1 MILTSFST
9 FIEPS
14 TVVLHLSDPNWV
26 IVDCRFDL
34 SNPTKGE
41 TDYKIGHIPGAVYA
55 NLNFDLSGP
64 TTPISGRHPL
74 PSSSAF
80 LERLSNWGIDGQKQ
94 VVVYDASG
102 GAFAS
107 RLWWLMRYHGLYNV
121 AILNGGIT
129 RWMAENLPISS
140 VVVTPKK
147 TGVLSISAKSEMVVN
162 ADEIDRI
169 RRSNDS
175 LLVDARTADR
185 FAGLNENIDRI
196 AGHIPGAVNRWFGLN
211 LLQDGILKPREQLM
225 DEFHD
230 LLQGRSP
237 ENLIVYCG
245 SGVTSILHL
254 AVMEWLGLKGARLY
268 PGSWSEWIQDPALP
282 IATGIS

>member
-1 MILTSFST
+1 MLTTFST
-9 FIEPS
+9 FIEPLELVS
-14 TVVLHLSDPNWV
+14 HLSDTNWV
-26 IVDCRFDL
+26 MVDCRFDL
-34 SNPTKGE
+34 SHPSKGE
-41 TDYKIGHIPGAVYA
+41 TEYKIGHLPGAVYA
-55 NLNFDLSGP
+55 NLNLDLSGP
-64 TTPISGRHPL
+64 ITPLSGRHPL

-80 LERLSNWGIDGQKQ
+80 LDRLSNWGIDTQKQ

-102 GAFAS
+102 GAFAG
-107 RLWWLMRYHGLYNV
+107 RLWWLMRYHGMDNV

-129 RWMAENLPISS
+129 KWMAENLPISS
-140 VVVTPKK
+140 VVLIPKK
-147 TGVLSISAKSEMVVN
+147 SGVLTVSTKSEMIVN
-162 ADEIDRI
+162 ATDIDQLRESRDI
-169 RRSNDS
+169 
-175 LLVDARTADR
+175 LIVDARTADR

-211 LLQDGILKPREQLM
+211 LLQDGSLKPREQLM
-225 DEFHD
+225 IEFHD

-268 PGSWSEWIQDPALP
+268 PGSWSEWIQNPTHP
-282 IATGIS
+282 IATDNS